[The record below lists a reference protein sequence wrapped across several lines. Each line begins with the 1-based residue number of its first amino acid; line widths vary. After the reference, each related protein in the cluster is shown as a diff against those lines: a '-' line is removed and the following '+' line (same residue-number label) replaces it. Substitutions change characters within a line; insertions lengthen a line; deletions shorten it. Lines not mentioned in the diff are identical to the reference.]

1 MKASVLIKMALEQ
14 GFYVR
19 EDVYEKDSY
28 LKLKA
33 SVYMC
38 HALEIIQPESEH
50 TELAKALIM
59 KEFDNECLTLFTYM
73 SRHDK
78 KYKSYRARWGHDSR
92 ACFNL
97 RVKWY
102 ENLIIELESR
112 GL

>member
-19 EDVYEKDSY
+19 DQDSKDN
-28 LKLKA
+28 KQKDA
-33 SVYMC
+33 AEYMC
-38 HALEIIQPESEH
+38 HALEAMRPESEH
-50 TELAKALIM
+50 TEFAKNLIM
-59 KEFDNECLTLFTYM
+59 EKFNNKCLTLFTHM

-78 KYKSYRARWGHDSR
+78 KYKSYNARWGHDSK

-102 ENLIIELESR
+102 ENLIVELESK